1 MPVFPAP
8 VLLLREAAFPFP
20 KVKNDIF
27 SKTELKKLKI
37 SKNLANFIFINF
49 YFIVI
54 INIENSYK

>member
-8 VLLLREAAFPFP
+8 VLLLREAAFPFF
-20 KVKNDIF
+20 KVKTGIF

>member
-8 VLLLREAAFPFP
+8 VLLLREAAFPFS
-20 KVKNDIF
+20 KVKTGMF
-27 SKTELKKLKI
+27 SNTELKKLKI